1 MMTHLILAAFLGLFA
16 MPAAAQDATPSH
28 WTIQSA
34 DPVAASAVAAVEGF
48 HAALKSGDADAALA
62 FLAED
67 VVVLEGGGAER
78 SRDEY
83 AHHHLSADMAF
94 AAATTAEVTRRAAW
108 VEGDLAWVLTEGRTT
123 GEFNGRA
130 VNSVTAETMILQRGP
145 HGWRIRHVHWS
156 SRTPR

>member
-1 MMTHLILAAFLGLFA
+1 MTRLILAAFLCLIA
-16 MPAAAQDATPSH
+16 APAAAQYATTPFSAMP
-28 WTIQSA
+28 SA
-34 DPVAASAVAAVEGF
+34 DPVVASAVTVVEEF
-48 HAALKSGDADAALA
+48 HAALKSGDGDAVLA

-78 SRDEY
+78 SREEY
-83 AHHHLSADMAF
+83 AHHHLGADMAF

-130 VNSVTAETMILQRGP
+130 VNSATAETMILHRGP
-145 HGWRIRHVHWS
+145 DGWRIRHIHWS

>member
-1 MMTHLILAAFLGLFA
+1 MTRLILAAVLGLIA
-16 MPAAAQDATPSH
+16 APAAAQVATPYPSAAR
-28 WTIQSA
+28 SA

-48 HAALKSGDADAALA
+48 HAALKSGDGDAVLA
-62 FLAED
+62 FLADD

-130 VNSVTAETMILQRGP
+130 VDSVTAETMILQRGP
-145 HGWRIRHVHWS
+145 DGWRIRHVHWS
-156 SRTPR
+156 SRTRR